1 MEEIATQA
9 NYYGGKWKE
18 ICNSIIHVVQK
29 RTGSKEGQ
37 TGQCCFSLSILNIYL
52 ILVVHVSLIRH
63 PCVCVCVCVCVWSW
77 WTERQRPSQGSVVMG
92 AGNALKPSGS
102 LSLSEECRTPAIR
115 QKFKPRISLPR
126 VEKIRTRQAKFS
138 MDWGLVG
145 FQGRESGP
153 GDNVIPKLGDQNWD
167 TRLEPV
173 WQQCGRM
180 LRPTMLGAHSLPS
193 SYLS

>member
-1 MEEIATQA
+1 MEA
-9 NYYGGKWKE
+9 NEKKYVTVLYMLYKKE
-18 ICNSIIHVVQK
+18 QEVKRGRQDSAVFHYQFWISIW
-29 RTGSKEGQ
+29 
-37 TGQCCFSLSILNIYL
+37 YL
-52 ILVVHVSLIRH
+52 LFMYLWLGTRM
-63 PCVCVCVCVCVWSW
+63 CVCVCVCVWSW